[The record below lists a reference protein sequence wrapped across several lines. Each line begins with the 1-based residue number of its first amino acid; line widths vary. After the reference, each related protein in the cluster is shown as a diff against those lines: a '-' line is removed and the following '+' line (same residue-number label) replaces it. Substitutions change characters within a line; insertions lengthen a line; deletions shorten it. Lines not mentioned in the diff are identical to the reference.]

1 MNSTTAA
8 LALVCATLLAASFAA
23 PARAC
28 SRVLYVGDG
37 GLVITG
43 RTMDWP
49 EDMSSNLWAFP
60 RGMARDGATGPN
72 SVKWT
77 SKYGSV
83 GISAYDA
90 AIADGMN
97 EKGLVMNGLYLTES
111 DYGKPDG
118 RPTMSVMV
126 AGQYVLDNFATVAE
140 AVENLRREWF
150 RLIAPVLPNGKPATV
165 HVSLSDSGGDSAI
178 FEWIGGKLTIHH
190 SKDYRVMT
198 NSPVFDEQLAIARYW
213 QNIDP
218 LTFLPGSINAADRF
232 VRASFLVDAIPK
244 HLDPQ
249 TIKAVPG
256 GTYDSQAVAGV
267 LSVVRSVSVPLGI
280 SHPTKPNLSSTLWRS
295 VYDQK
300 NKVLFFDSATS
311 PNAFWVPM
319 SLLDLSKGA
328 PVKSLTT
335 AGGRVY
341 GGNAARTFEVTQPF
355 TFMPAKDEPL
365 SKVTAQKSA
374 TPVGR

>member
-1 MNSTTAA
+1 MNSRTAA
-8 LALVCATLLAASFAA
+8 LAVACATLLSVTCAD

-28 SRVLYVGDG
+28 SRVVYVGDG
-37 GLVITG
+37 GLIITG
-43 RTMDWP
+43 RSMDWP

-77 SKYGSV
+77 SKYGSL
-83 GISAYDA
+83 GISAYES

-111 DYGKPDG
+111 DYGKPDA

-126 AGQYVLDNFATVAE
+126 AGQYVLDSFATVSE
-140 AVENLRREWF
+140 AVENLGRDWF

-165 HVSLSDSGGDSAI
+165 HVSLSDANGDSAI

-190 SKDYRVMT
+190 SKEFRVMT
-198 NSPVFDEQLAIARYW
+198 NSPVYDEQLAIERYW
-213 QNIDP
+213 RNVDP

-232 VRASFLVDAIPK
+232 ARASFLINAIPK
-244 HLDPQ
+244 HMDPQ
-249 TIKAVPG
+249 TIRAVPG
-256 GTYDSQAVAGV
+256 GSYAGQAVAGV

-280 SHPTKPNLSSTLWRS
+280 THPTKPNLASTLWRS
-295 VYDQK
+295 VYDQRS
-300 NKVLFFDSATS
+300 KVLFFDSATS
-311 PNAFWVPM
+311 PNTFWVPM

-328 PVKSLTT
+328 PVKKLTT
-335 AGGRVY
+335 AGGKVY
-341 GGNAARTFEVTQPF
+341 GGNAAKMFVVSQPLE
-355 TFMPAKDEPL
+355 FMPAKDDQL
-365 SKVTAQKSA
+365 SK
-374 TPVGR
+374 R